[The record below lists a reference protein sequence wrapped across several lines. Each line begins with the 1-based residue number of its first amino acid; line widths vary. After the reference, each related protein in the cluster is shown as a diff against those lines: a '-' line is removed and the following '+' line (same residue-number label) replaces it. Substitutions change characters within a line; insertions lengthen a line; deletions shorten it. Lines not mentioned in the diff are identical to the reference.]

1 MCRWSQRK
9 WLWWTS
15 PQGEKTALSTTFWI
29 LAVSDPGVSSQESGV
44 TRLVILERCAIMK
57 VLNYRWTAVFGL
69 KNEVS
74 MWGEFPLCDALALS
88 EWSDRAFKN
97 FSPFFWDGR
106 LLNWQAD
113 AIDGAIDVFPNF
125 LFSSF
130 LGDSNQTLGCS
141 FFGRLDMQRVT
152 TKYLDQ
158 CAQNKMLAQF
168 IGPFT
173 ETIYSIQ
180 LYIQGLLGRIGRSSH
195 LVSVS

>member
-97 FSPFFWDGR
+97 FSPFFFEMVGCWTDKQM
-106 LLNWQAD
+106 LLM
-113 AIDGAIDVFPNF
+113 VLLMCFPIFFSVLF
-125 LFSSF
+125 LVTVARHLGVHF
-130 LGDSNQTLGCS
+130 LEGWICRGSPPNTS
-141 FFGRLDMQRVT
+141 INVHK
-152 TKYLDQ
+152 TKCWPNL
-158 CAQNKMLAQF
+158 LVLL
-168 IGPFT
+168 PR
-173 ETIYSIQ
+173 
-180 LYIQGLLGRIGRSSH
+180 LYIQFNCIFRVYLEELEGLPT
-195 LVSVS
+195 